1 MLSNLSQYSQFPGLQ
16 AGGFP
21 QMSQGFGLYLLVI
34 AYYLMQAA
42 SSATVHTTMTACAQH
57 DSWDGRPV
65 SSRYP
70 VRIRFDLMN

>member
-34 AYYLMQAA
+34 AYYLIPHGADTDIA
-42 SSATVHTTMTACAQH
+42 PPAGLH
-57 DSWDGRPV
+57 
-65 SSRYP
+65 
-70 VRIRFDLMN
+70 